1 MHQYHVGIDLHKTVL
16 QACVLGAHGEPCQE
30 RRFRIEDLAAGE
42 AALEWLAPYMAQGH
56 LAVEALGCNRWFV
69 NACRTRGWDVIVAN
83 AAKLALKQDGRKTDR
98 HDAEEIARRLYLG
111 DIPRKARTYYPTEAE
126 YGLRRLL
133 RIRHSQVEKRTHTQ
147 AEIRSILDA
156 YKITPPL
163 APLRSLRSLRAIAWL
178 RTVEMPT
185 PALRVALDVLVDDLE
200 SVQRR
205 VESLNRTLK
214 ECLAKDER
222 AQMLAG
228 GLPGVAAQTVLTIQ
242 AELGDAHRFRRAR
255 AVASYAGL
263 APRVTASADKA
274 HHGSVTKH
282 GNAHLRWIV
291 GQWAV
296 RLLVHNEVAQA
307 WALPRLRRVH
317 KNKLRVALARKLL
330 IGVWWTLTR
339 GEVFSLE
346 RCLGLKR
353 GA

>member
-16 QACVLGAHGEPCQE
+16 QACVLDAQGEIAHEN
-30 RRFRIEDLAAGE
+30 RVRIPDLAAGE
-42 AALEWLAPYMAQGH
+42 AALDELAPYMAQGR

-69 NACRTRGWDVIVAN
+69 NACRARGWEVLVVN
-83 AAKLALKQDGRKTDR
+83 AARLALKREGRKTDR
-98 HDAEEIARRLYLG
+98 RDAREIARRLYLG
-111 DIPRKARTYYPTEAE
+111 DLHRDARTYYPTEAE
-126 YGLRRLL
+126 YGRRKLL
-133 RIRHSQVEKRTHTQ
+133 RIRHGQVEKRTHTQ
-147 AEIRSILDA
+147 AEIRSILNA
-156 YKITPPL
+156 YKITPPMGQ
-163 APLRSLRSLRAIAWL
+163 LRSARSIAWL
-178 RTVEMPT
+178 RAVELPT
-185 PALRVALDVLVDDLE
+185 PDLKVALEVLVDDLE

-205 VESLNRTLK
+205 VESLTRVLK
-214 ECLAKDER
+214 ERFAKDER
-222 AQMLAG
+222 AQGLAG
-228 GLPGVAAQTVLTIQ
+228 VLPGVGAQTVLTIQ

-307 WALPRLRRVH
+307 WAKPRYRRVH

-330 IGVWWTLTR
+330 IGVWWTLSR

-353 GA
+353 SA